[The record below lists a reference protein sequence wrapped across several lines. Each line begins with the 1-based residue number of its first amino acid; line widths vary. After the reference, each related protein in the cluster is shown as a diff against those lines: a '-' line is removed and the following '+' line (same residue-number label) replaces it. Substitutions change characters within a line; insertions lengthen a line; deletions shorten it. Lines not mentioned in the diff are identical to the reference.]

1 MDLLRLR
8 HSEEG
13 EPVLILGTGPSLDQL
28 RDTEDIGI
36 STMTMGRSWRKG
48 FSSTH
53 VLNSKADYWDEVIEG
68 RLRPD
73 LIVKLIPNM
82 LTAIN
87 AYKYHKSLDH
97 CPPTVFIDFHFTGSD
112 DFPLSLD
119 LTQGSA
125 ARWLGVL
132 AMEVALWMGYSPIY
146 LIGYDCGDEGH
157 FIYDRPKRRGGPEH
171 QRPPTPNQPITTWFN
186 RHAATIQERA
196 QVVNL
201 NPDSHLRCFEFG
213 SLSSVSRNAA

>member
-1 MDLLRLR
+1 M
-8 HSEEG
+8 S
-13 EPVLILGTGPSLDQL
+13 
-28 RDTEDIGI
+28 
-36 STMTMGRSWRKG
+36 MGRSWRKG

-53 VLNSKADYWDEVIEG
+53 VLNNKANYWDEVVEG
-68 RLRPD
+68 RLHPD

-82 LTAIN
+82 RTAIN

-97 CPPTVFIDFHFTGSD
+97 CPTTVFIDFHFTGSD

-119 LTQGSA
+119 LMRGSA

-157 FIYDRPKRRGGPEH
+157 FMYDCPERQGGPEH
-171 QRPPTPNQPITTWFN
+171 QRPPTPNQPITKWFN
-186 RHAATIQERA
+186 RHAAAIQEKA

-201 NPDSHLRCFEFG
+201 NKDSHLRCFSFG
-213 SLSSVSRNAA
+213 DLRKIA